1 MVRQYESAS
10 KFHESRD
17 MTELRNLIKRRKG
30 QVWERRNGVWRQ
42 LDKREQ
48 LFKRI
53 DNMLVKFK

>member
-17 MTELRNLIKRRKG
+17 VTELKNLIKRRKG

-42 LDKREQ
+42 LDKREKLLKQ
-48 LFKRI
+48 I